1 MQTLNRRDRM
11 STVAKDAGTKVITGK
26 VRLSYANLFKPRA
39 QEAGQE
45 PKYSVCVLI
54 PKSDKETV
62 AKVKAAID
70 AAKEKGADQWGG
82 KVPAG
87 LKMPLR
93 DGDTE
98 RDSPEYKG
106 HWFVN
111 ANSKQ
116 KPGVVGTER
125 DMEGKLI
132 PLDEADVYSGCYGR
146 VALNFFPYNQK
157 GNKGVGA
164 GLQNVQKVADGE
176 ALSGRSQ
183 ASDDFSDTDEDFLS

>member
-1 MQTLNRRDRM
+1 MQTLTKEDRM
-11 STVAKDAGTKVITGK
+11 STTSKEAATKVITGK
-26 VRLSYANLFKPRA
+26 VRMSYANLFKARA

-45 PKYSVCVLI
+45 PKYSVCLLI
-54 PKSDKETV
+54 PKTDVDGV
-62 AKVKAAID
+62 AKIKSAIE
-70 AAKEKGADQWGG
+70 AAKAKGAEMWGG

-87 LKMPLR
+87 LKLPLR

-111 ANSKQ
+111 TNSKQ

-125 DMEGKLI
+125 DIDGKLI
-132 PLDEADVYSGCYGR
+132 PLDEADVYSGCYAR
-146 VALNFFPYNQK
+146 VSLNFFPYNTK

-164 GLQNVQKVADGE
+164 GLQNVQKVGDGE
-176 ALSGRSQ
+176 PLSGRSH
-183 ASDDFSDTDEDFLS
+183 ASEDFTDNDEDFLS